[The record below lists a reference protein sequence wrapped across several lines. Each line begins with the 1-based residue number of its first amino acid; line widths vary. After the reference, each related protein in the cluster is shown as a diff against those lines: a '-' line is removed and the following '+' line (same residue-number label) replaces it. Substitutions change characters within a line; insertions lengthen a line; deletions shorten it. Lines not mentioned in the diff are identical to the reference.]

1 MGASIIEIQ
10 NGITVTPI
18 PHYTAAE
25 VQNRT
30 ALAAWYTKCGV
41 AVNSGVQNH
50 AIVLLSDDG
59 TVIRRELFNP
69 PAAQAEE

>member
-25 VQNRT
+25 VQDRT
-30 ALAAWYTKCGV
+30 ALSAWYAKCGV
-41 AVNSGVQNH
+41 AVSSGVANH
-50 AIVLLSDDG
+50 TVVLLADDG
-59 TVIRRELFNP
+59 FVIRREVFNP
-69 PAAQAEE
+69 VQNEQ

>member
-18 PHYTAAE
+18 PHYSAAE

-30 ALAAWYTKCGV
+30 ALSAWYTKCGV
-41 AVNSGVQNH
+41 AAVSGVTNH
-50 AIVLLSDDG
+50 TIVLLADDG
-59 TVIRRELFNP
+59 FIIRKEVFNP
-69 PAAQAEE
+69 VSVQPEE

>member
-10 NGITVTPI
+10 NGTTVTPI

-30 ALAAWYTKCGV
+30 ALSAAFTFILVKHHLRLKILTFGV
-41 AVNSGVQNH
+41 MTP
-50 AIVLLSDDG
+50 G
-59 TVIRRELFNP
+59 TF
-69 PAAQAEE
+69 

>member
-10 NGITVTPI
+10 NGILVTPV

-30 ALAAWYTKCGV
+30 ALSAWYTKCGV
-41 AVNSGVQNH
+41 AAVSGVTNH
-50 AIVLLSDDG
+50 TVVLLADDG
-59 TVIRRELFNP
+59 YVIRKEVFNP
-69 PAAQAEE
+69 VQTEE

>member
-1 MGASIIEIQ
+1 MGASIIELQ
-10 NGITVTPI
+10 NGILVTPI

-41 AVNSGVQNH
+41 AAVSGVNNH
-50 AIVLLSDDG
+50 TVVLLADDG
-59 TVIRRELFNP
+59 YVIRKEVFNP
-69 PAAQAEE
+69 VQTEE

>member
-30 ALAAWYTKCGV
+30 ALSAWYTKCGV
-41 AVNSGVQNH
+41 AVSSGVTNH
-50 AIVLLSDDG
+50 TVVLMADDG
-59 TVIRRELFNP
+59 TVIRKEMFNP
-69 PAAQAEE
+69 VESEG